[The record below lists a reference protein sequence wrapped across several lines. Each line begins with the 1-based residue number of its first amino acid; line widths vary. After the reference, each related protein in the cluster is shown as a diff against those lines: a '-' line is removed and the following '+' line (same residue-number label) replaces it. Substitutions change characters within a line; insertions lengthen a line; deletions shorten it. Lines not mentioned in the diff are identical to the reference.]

1 MNFIFHPS
9 AEKELEQAAAYY
21 EKCQIGLGHEF
32 LEEIYS
38 TIQRILNFPNLQ
50 FLYPHL

>member
-9 AEKELEQAAAYY
+9 AKKELEQTVAYY
-21 EKCQIGLGHEF
+21 EKCQIGLGYEF

-38 TIQRILNFPNLQ
+38 TVQRILNFPNA
-50 FLYPHL
+50 